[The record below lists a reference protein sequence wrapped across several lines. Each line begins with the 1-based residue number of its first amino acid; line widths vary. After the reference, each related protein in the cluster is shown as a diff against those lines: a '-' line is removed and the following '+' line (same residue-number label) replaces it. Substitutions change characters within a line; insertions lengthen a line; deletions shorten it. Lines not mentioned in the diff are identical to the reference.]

1 MRLYRGVILSTRSR
15 PWRECMFPLMELE
28 RKIIEAL
35 SRADYVPL
43 NQPDL
48 AKALDLSKRE
58 NKQFR
63 RTLHKLLDDGL
74 VAKVKGDRFVLPK
87 DADLV
92 SGTIKFRQSGRALLL
107 PDAQP
112 GKPPMEPLT
121 ILAEDTGVSLH
132 EDKVLV
138 RLYSDKDQRRRIR
151 DRRFRAKEGETLARV
166 IRVLHRAHPTLTG
179 TLKQS
184 RTYHHVVPDDPRII
198 HDILVPPPERAE
210 VFPKP
215 REGDKV
221 VVRLLEWK
229 MRHLNPEGI
238 ITEVLGK
245 THEPGAEFKAILHK
259 FKLETTFPDAV
270 LNEVADIPDK
280 VSSREAKGRM
290 DYRKKFTLT
299 IDPDDAKDFDD
310 ALSFEETGKGGCRIG
325 VHIADVSSYVKP
337 GSQLDKEARRRGNST
352 YLVGCVIPMLPQAL
366 SNGICSLVEDEDR
379 LTKAVFLDFDRNGKL
394 TGTAFA
400 NTVIRSSKRLTYRQ
414 AYAFLKNDDIA
425 EVRGTPLPPAHQTGS
440 TGRALTE
447 VDDKEMVKI
456 QQTIRRFWDIASRM
470 RSARMAKG
478 SLDLDMSEVKIFVD
492 ENGYADRIESIEND
506 ESHQLIEEFMLAAN
520 EAVAKA
526 FFDASIPYISRVH
539 DEPDPDKLY
548 ELRDHMMT
556 VGIAVGDL
564 TNRPE
569 VTRLL
574 TKINAHPQ
582 SYPLK
587 IQFLRSLK
595 QACYR
600 AQADGHYGLY
610 KTFYAHFTSPIRRYA
625 DLVVHRIFDFYL
637 AKHGLDTAPAR
648 ASMKYSK
655 GDLDGISDHLTI
667 TEQNSTEAE
676 RESVKIKLLE
686 FFEREAAKKEPSV
699 FEAIITDVKNHGMF
713 IELTES
719 LAFGMVH
726 ISTLRDDLYTLT
738 DDGTALQGRRRR
750 KKYVL
755 GQTIKV
761 AVERVD
767 RFKRQIDFHIVE
779 EDPKLGFDSVMQPPV
794 SATSF
799 KKNKKDSARRDNT
812 AARDDSFKKDK
823 KQRRN
828 HPKKKRNR

>member
-1 MRLYRGVILSTRSR
+1 
-15 PWRECMFPLMELE
+15 MELD
-28 RKIIEAL
+28 RKILDHL
-35 SRADYVPL
+35 SREDYVPL
-43 NQPDL
+43 NQQDL
-48 AKALDLSKRE
+48 VKALDLSKRE

-63 RTLHKLLDDGL
+63 RTLHKLLDQGL
-74 VAKVKGDRFVLPK
+74 IAKVKGDRFVQPK

-107 PDAQP
+107 PDPQP
-112 GKPPMEPLT
+112 GKPPREPLT
-121 ILAEDTGVSLH
+121 ILAEDTGVALH

-138 RLYSDKDQRRRIR
+138 RLSDENKRRRSR
-151 DRRFRAKEGETLARV
+151 DRRNRPREGETLARV
-166 IRVLHRAHPTLTG
+166 IRVLQRAHPTLTG

-184 RTYHHVVPDDPRII
+184 RMYHHVVPDDPRII
-198 HDILVPPPERAE
+198 HDILVPPPEKAE

-215 REGDKV
+215 KEGDKV

-229 MRHLNPEGI
+229 MRHLNPEGV
-238 ITEVLGK
+238 ITEVLGR
-245 THEPGAEFKAILHK
+245 THEPAAEFKAILHK
-259 FKLETTFPDAV
+259 YKLETTFPDAV
-270 LNEVADIPDK
+270 LNEVADVPDTVRK
-280 VSSREAKGRM
+280 KDIKGRL
-290 DYRKKFTLT
+290 DCRKKFTLT

-310 ALSFEETGKGGCRIG
+310 ALSLEDTGKGGCRIG
-325 VHIADVSSYVKP
+325 VHIADVASYVRP
-337 GSQLDKEARRRGNST
+337 GSALDKEGKRRGNST

-366 SNGICSLVEDEDR
+366 SNGICSLVEDQDR
-379 LTKAVFLDFDRNGKL
+379 LTKTVFLDFDRNGKH
-394 TGTAFA
+394 TGTTFA
-400 NTVIRSSKRLTYRQ
+400 NTVIRSAKRLTYRQ
-414 AYAFLKNDDIA
+414 AYAFLKKDDID
-425 EVRGTPLPPAHQTGS
+425 EIRGTPLPPAHQTGS

-447 VDDKEMVKI
+447 LDDAEMRKI

-470 RSARMAKG
+470 RNARMTKG
-478 SLDLDMSEVKIFVD
+478 SLDLDMPEVKIFVD

-526 FFDASIPYISRVH
+526 FFEAGIPFISRVH

-548 ELRDHMMT
+548 ELREHMMT

-564 TNRPE
+564 TNRAE

-574 TKINAHPQ
+574 KKINEHSQ

-600 AQADGHYGLY
+600 AQTDGHYGLY
-610 KTFYAHFTSPIRRYA
+610 KTFYGHFTSPIRRYS
-625 DLVVHRIFDFYL
+625 DLVQHRTFDYYL

-648 ASMKYSK
+648 VALKYTK
-655 GDLDGISDHLTI
+655 ADLDGLSEHLTL

-686 FFEREAAKKEPSV
+686 FFEREVEKKDKTV
-699 FEAIITDVKNHGMF
+699 FEAIVTDVKNHGMF

-738 DDGTALQGRRRR
+738 DDGSALQGRRRR
-750 KKYVL
+750 KKYSV
-755 GQTIKV
+755 GQYIKV

-767 RFKRQIDFHIVE
+767 RFKRQIDFHLVE
-779 EDPKLGFDSVMQPPV
+779 EDPKLGFEPAQKVAPP
-794 SATSF
+794 SKS
-799 KKNKKDSARRDNT
+799 KPKENKPKE
-812 AARDDSFKKDK
+812 KQKDK

-828 HPKKKRNR
+828 KRNR

>member
-1 MRLYRGVILSTRSR
+1 
-15 PWRECMFPLMELE
+15 MEVE
-28 RKIIEAL
+28 RKILDAL
-35 SRADYVPL
+35 SHDDYVPL
-43 NQPDL
+43 NQQDL
-48 AKALDLSKRE
+48 GKALDLSKRE
-58 NKQFR
+58 SKQFR

-74 VAKVKGDRFVLPK
+74 VAKVKGDRFVQPR

-107 PDAQP
+107 PDRQP
-112 GKPPMEPLT
+112 GKPPIEPLT
-121 ILAEDTGVSLH
+121 ILAEDTGVALH

-138 RLYSDKDQRRRIR
+138 RLHDEKDRRRR
-151 DRRFRAKEGETLARV
+151 SRGRRSQVKEGETLARV
-166 IRVLHRAHPTLTG
+166 IRVLQRAHPTLTG

-184 RTYHHVVPDDPRII
+184 RMYHHVVPDDPRII
-198 HDILVPPPERAE
+198 HDILVPPPEKAE

-215 REGDKV
+215 KEGDKV

-229 MRHLNPEGI
+229 MRHLNPEGV
-238 ITEVLGK
+238 ITEILGK

-259 FKLETTFPDAV
+259 YKLDTTFPDSV
-270 LNEVADIPDK
+270 VKEVANVPSEVRKRDI
-280 VSSREAKGRM
+280 KGRL
-290 DYRKKFTLT
+290 DCRKKLTLT

-325 VHIADVSSYVKP
+325 IHIADVSAYVKP
-337 GSQLDKEARRRGNST
+337 GSALDKEGKRRGNST

-366 SNGICSLVEDEDR
+366 SNGICSLVENEDR
-379 LTKAVFLDFDRNGKL
+379 LTKAVFLDFDGDGKH
-394 TGTAFA
+394 TGTSFA
-400 NTVIRSSKRLTYRQ
+400 NTVICSRKRLTYRQ
-414 AYAFLKNDDIA
+414 AYSFLKKDDLDEI
-425 EVRGTPLPPAHQTGS
+425 RGTPLPPAHQTGS

-447 VDDKEMVKI
+447 LDDGEMRKI
-456 QQTIRRFWDIASRM
+456 QKTIRRFWDIASKM
-470 RSARMAKG
+470 RTARMTKG
-478 SLDLDMSEVKIFVD
+478 SLNLDMPEVKIFVD
-492 ENGYADRIESIEND
+492 ENGYADRIESIGND

-526 FFDASIPYISRVH
+526 FFEAGIPFISRVH

-574 TKINAHPQ
+574 KKIDEHPQ
-582 SYPLK
+582 NHPLK

-600 AQADGHYGLY
+600 AQTDGHYGLY
-610 KTFYAHFTSPIRRYA
+610 KTFYGHFTSPIRRYA
-625 DLVVHRIFDFYL
+625 DLVLHRLFDYYL
-637 AKHGLDTAPAR
+637 SKHGLDTAPAR
-648 ASMKYSK
+648 VSLKYTK
-655 GDLDGISDHLTI
+655 GDLDGLADHLTL

-676 RESVKIKLLE
+676 RESVKVKLLE
-686 FFEREAAKKEPSV
+686 FFEREMEKKDKSV
-699 FEAIITDVKNHGMF
+699 FEAVVTDVKNHGMF
-713 IELTES
+713 IELTQS

-738 DDGTALQGRRRR
+738 DDGTALEGRRRR
-750 KKYVL
+750 KKYSL
-755 GQTIKV
+755 GQYIQV

-779 EDPKLGFDSVMQPPV
+779 KDPELGFTRPGGKFTAKDKPEPKLKSPRKP
-794 SATSF
+794 SNAR
-799 KKNKKDSARRDNT
+799 KKNKDKSKGKDKDSDKSKDN
-812 AARDDSFKKDK
+812 DKGKEKKT
-823 KQRRN
+823 RRN
-828 HPKKKRNR
+828 KRNR